1 MRRKLERNVT
11 EWLDSGTHEP
21 LLVKGARR
29 VGKTHLV
36 TDYLRGVVGE
46 ERHVYLDFQTDLA
59 QIERIFEGRTDIDRI
74 VSDLSAYLGKPIFPE
89 SSILVFDEVQ
99 LCEKALN
106 SLRFFAKSPYRVI
119 ATGSLLGVAL
129 KRNEPVNKAGL
140 EVSERR
146 LPFPS
151 DVIHVTMHPLDFE
164 EFLWALGREPLAQDI
179 RRYYADPRPFP
190 LHDEAL
196 SLYRQYLVV
205 GGMPKAVC
213 RFAEGQGMHRVRQ
226 AQAEIDDTYV
236 SDMPSGVAALA
247 SAVWNSVPQQLA
259 RESSLK
265 FKYGDVVRGGRAER
279 FAAPLD
285 WLEASGIVS
294 LNRQTNGKRAPLVA
308 RDGGS
313 FFKLYMADTGLM
325 YYKFGL
331 SPDAVL
337 SAELYANL
345 SDAFRGALAEN
356 YAMQALVANGVKTFY
371 WTPGDAS
378 GEVEFVTTTP
388 EGAVLPIEVKSGTN
402 VRSLSL
408 RRYAKE
414 SHAPLAIRVSARQ
427 FGREGTLKSV
437 PLYAMFCIGAQPAE
451 LA

>member
-196 SLYRQYLVV
+196 SLYPPVPR
-205 GGMPKAVC
+205 GWRHA
-213 RFAEGQGMHRVRQ
+213 QGRLPVR
-226 AQAEIDDTYV
+226 
-236 SDMPSGVAALA
+236 
-247 SAVWNSVPQQLA
+247 
-259 RESSLK
+259 
-265 FKYGDVVRGGRAER
+265 RGGRAC
-279 FAAPLD
+279 
-285 WLEASGIVS
+285 
-294 LNRQTNGKRAPLVA
+294 T
-308 RDGGS
+308 
-313 FFKLYMADTGLM
+313 
-325 YYKFGL
+325 
-331 SPDAVL
+331 
-337 SAELYANL
+337 
-345 SDAFRGALAEN
+345 AF
-356 YAMQALVANGVKTFY
+356 
-371 WTPGDAS
+371 
-378 GEVEFVTTTP
+378 
-388 EGAVLPIEVKSGTN
+388 
-402 VRSLSL
+402 VR
-408 RRYAKE
+408 RRPK
-414 SHAPLAIRVSARQ
+414 
-427 FGREGTLKSV
+427 
-437 PLYAMFCIGAQPAE
+437 
-451 LA
+451 